1 MNMIKNVFAFCFSFK
16 GRIGRLHYAIFLL
29 VAYFW
34 GIIWNTFIFPPLLYL
49 ILVFMRVAFGVS
61 GELIGFGIAAIM
73 SPIILLILKFSHV
86 IRRIHD
92 LNLSAFD
99 SYLFFC
105 ILGCEIIGGFFM
117 LVASY
122 PYKEMPLIITTFTSW
137 LGFFFMV
144 CLAFIPSSNKSKE

>member
-1 MNMIKNVFAFCFSFK
+1 MNMIKNAFAFAFCFSFEGK
-16 GRIGRLHYAIFLL
+16 IGRLHYTIFLL
-29 VAYFW
+29 IAYFW
-34 GIIWNTFIFPPLLYL
+34 GIIWNTIIFPPILYV
-49 ILVFMRVAFGVS
+49 ILVIMRAAFGVTGELVAFGLAMIVS
-61 GELIGFGIAAIM
+61 PLV
-73 SPIILLILKFSHV
+73 LLLLKFSHV

-105 ILGCEIIGGFFM
+105 ILGCEIIVGFLA
-117 LVASY
+117 LVAKPTEELS
-122 PYKEMPLIITTFTSW
+122 IITTSISW